1 MAANRKGS
9 FGETTGCHNS
19 QLQVNTPP
27 MMDLYSHMLLLKILE
42 LGSISKYEWSV

>member
-9 FGETTGCHNS
+9 FGCHNS

-27 MMDLYSHMLLLKILE
+27 MMDLLYSHMLPLKNLE

>member
-9 FGETTGCHNS
+9 FWCRNS

-27 MMDLYSHMLLLKILE
+27 MMDLYSHMLLLKVLE
-42 LGSISKYEWSV
+42 LGSISKHEWSV